1 MYLSGVGLY
10 TLVTPVC
17 GGEGLGSN
25 IYRNMIC
32 CRKVTV
38 QKVLMRVFLV
48 KNRVMD
54 SYVKRVFWFNR

>member
-1 MYLSGVGLY
+1 MYLFSVGLY

-25 IYRNMIC
+25 ICRNMIC
-32 CRKVTV
+32 CKKVTV
-38 QKVLMRVFLV
+38 QKVLLV